1 MVRDLGDIAS
11 DWFPFILYNNVCE
24 NRYETF
30 LCMINVEKLNDYHKL
45 DY

>member
-11 DWFPFILYNNVCE
+11 DWLPFILYNKAIV

-30 LCMINVEKLNDYHKL
+30 LCMINVEKLNDHHKL